1 VLANSSPEPFSNW
14 ALSIGED
21 TFVLGLAFLALRHPI
36 AALTVSLL
44 SVTVILVSATWLVK
58 TVRRRFAKARA
69 EG

>member
-1 VLANSSPEPFSNW
+1 MSSARRSLGGQRPRS
-14 ALSIGED
+14 
-21 TFVLGLAFLALRHPI
+21 GLAFLALRHPI

-69 EG
+69 ET